1 MNLKN
6 TSVYLLAAWMLAA
19 CAGSG
24 LQKTENGVIIEV
36 SRQRP
41 ADVRKVR
48 LEVMGEKL
56 IRVSATPEK
65 EFSKEPS
72 LILIPRQHKTAFK
85 VEEQADEV
93 CVKTSE
99 LCAIVSK
106 KTGEVRFTDAAGNL
120 ILAEDSNGR
129 TFAPIEVEGTK
140 GYTVRQVFQSAG
152 DDEAYY
158 GLGQH
163 QADEFNYK
171 GKNEELFQYNTRM

>member
-129 TFAPIEVEGTK
+129 TFAPIEVEGDRK
-140 GYTVRQVFQSAG
+140 SVV
-152 DDEAYY
+152 
-158 GLGQH
+158 
-163 QADEFNYK
+163 
-171 GKNEELFQYNTRM
+171 

>member
-72 LILIPRQHKTAFK
+72 LILIPRQHKKPPALRNAEQEAFP
-85 VEEQADEV
+85 
-93 CVKTSE
+93 
-99 LCAIVSK
+99 
-106 KTGEVRFTDAAGNL
+106 F
-120 ILAEDSNGR
+120 DS
-129 TFAPIEVEGTK
+129 PIAQKEPSHSPEWE
-140 GYTVRQVFQSAG
+140 RS
-152 DDEAYY
+152 
-158 GLGQH
+158 L
-163 QADEFNYK
+163 
-171 GKNEELFQYNTRM
+171 